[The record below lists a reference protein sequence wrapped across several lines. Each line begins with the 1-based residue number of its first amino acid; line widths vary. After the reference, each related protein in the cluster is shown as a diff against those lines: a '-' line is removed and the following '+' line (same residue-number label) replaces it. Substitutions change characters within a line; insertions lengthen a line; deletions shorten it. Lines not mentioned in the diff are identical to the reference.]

1 MRPRA
6 TESTVAPY
14 LDVLSRTEAL
24 VTPPPEAR
32 SRPPPVKHTFTRIFQ
47 PQDDRRAAQS
57 EFFSDTTLP
66 LVSDLLDGAN
76 GLIFTYGVT
85 NSGKTYTVQGSNRAG
100 EAGILPRALSVVFNS
115 IRGLE
120 CNKAVSVR

>member
-6 TESTVAPY
+6 IESPVAPY
-14 LDVLSRTEAL
+14 LDVLSSTEAL

-32 SRPPPVKHTFTRIFQ
+32 SRPPPVKHTFTRVFQ
-47 PQDDRRAAQS
+47 PQHDRTAAQS
-57 EFFSDTTLP
+57 EFFADTTLP
-66 LVSDLLDGAN
+66 LVSDLLDGVN

-100 EAGILPRALSVVFNS
+100 EAGILPRALCVVLNS

-120 CNKAVSVR
+120 CSRAVRVR